1 MQFIGTRSGETVS
14 AREAIYKGLSAG
26 GGLYVP
32 QTFPLVDKSAR
43 EKLENMSYA
52 ERAYYI
58 LSLFFGEFGEEF
70 LKSVAETAFKNFDGK
85 DEVPL
90 VKIDEN
96 RYILE
101 LFHGQTCSEKDLS
114 VNVFAPLYREAKK
127 SLGKKE
133 KTLVLAATSGNTGVS
148 LIDNFRNDEDAF
160 VAAFY
165 PEEGLSKMQRLNLTV
180 MGGERVY
187 VAGIAAGFDECQ
199 HLTHRILCSEKFG
212 GELKNRGISLVGGNS
227 SNIARI
233 IPEIVWY
240 YSAYA
245 DLCSS
250 GQIEDG
256 EEVDFS
262 VASGNLNAALAGW
275 YAKKTGLPIRR
286 IFVPFNRNKAAL
298 DFFLKGVLCD
308 DKAFRRTMAKGLDV
322 IIPLNLERMI
332 FELCGRNA
340 AETAARMQKLD
351 ETGSLNITESEREQ
365 LLKDFYAEFV
375 SEDELL
381 ETSYSIFEEYGYV
394 CDVET
399 GVAAAVW
406 DKYRADPEHEDDETP
421 LVLAATGNPYKC
433 PQDVLYCISGNDVKD
448 SYKGVKRLNLSTAMK
463 PPKFITDL
471 RYIEP
476 RFKDVLPAEGKKL
489 TAALLSFVDGNFVP
503 ETKKKR

>member
-1 MQFIGTRSGETVS
+1 MQFIGTRSGEKVS
-14 AREAIYKGLSAG
+14 APEAVYNGLAAG
-26 GGLYVP
+26 GGLFVP
-32 QTFPLVDKSAR
+32 EAFPLLGKAER
-43 EKLENMSYA
+43 EKMENMSYA

-58 LSLFFGEFGEEF
+58 LSLFFGEYGGEF
-70 LKSVAETAFKNFDGK
+70 LKSVCDSAFKGFDGK

-90 VKIDEN
+90 VKIDDG
-96 RYILE
+96 RYVLE

-114 VNVFAPLYREAKK
+114 VNVFAPLYKQAKK
-127 SLGKKE
+127 MLGKTE

-148 LIDNFRNDEDAF
+148 LIDNFKDDEDTF

-165 PEEGLSKMQRLNLTV
+165 PEEGLAKMQKLNLTV

-187 VAGIAAGFDECQ
+187 VAGVAENFDGCQ
-199 HLTHRILCSEKFG
+199 HLVHRILCSEKFG
-212 GELKNRGISLVGGNS
+212 GELKNRGISAVGGNS
-227 SNIARI
+227 SNVARI

-240 YSAYA
+240 YSAYI

-262 VASGNLNAALAGW
+262 VASGNLNAAVAGW
-275 YAKKTGLPIRR
+275 YAKKTGLPIRK

-298 DFFLKGVLCD
+298 DFFTKGTLCD

-322 IIPLNLERMI
+322 VVPLNLERII
-332 FELCGRNA
+332 FELCGRNP

-351 ETGSLNITESEREQ
+351 EAGTLSVSESEREKLWQ
-365 LLKDFYAEFV
+365 DYYAEFV

-381 ETSYSIFEEYGYV
+381 ETSYSVFEEYGYV

-399 GVAAAVW
+399 GVAAAAW
-406 DKYRADPEHEDDETP
+406 DKFRADPEHEDDETP
-421 LVLAATGNPYKC
+421 LVLAATANPFKC

-448 SYKGVKRLNLSTAMK
+448 SYKGVKRLNLLTAMK

-476 RFKDVLPAEGKKL
+476 RFKEVLPAEGKKL
-489 TAALLSFVDGNFVP
+489 TAELLAFVDGNFVP